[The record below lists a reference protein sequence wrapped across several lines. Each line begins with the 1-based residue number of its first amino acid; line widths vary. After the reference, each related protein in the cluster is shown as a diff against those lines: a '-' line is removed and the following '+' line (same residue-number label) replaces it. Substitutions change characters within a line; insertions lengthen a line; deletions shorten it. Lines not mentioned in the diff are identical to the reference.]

1 MEERRGSHDCNR
13 GSKDKFWNRL
23 RQTFTLELTAYKTK
37 KHPDVNFQLK
47 LGVQQLTS
55 KLTTEPP
62 DKHPERAIAVGLE
75 KNNPRNFLDPDYRQI
90 PSQEFDNDNEDTMVT
105 VCGCPFVPQDR

>member
-75 KNNPRNFLDPDYRQI
+75 KEKQSEELSRSRLQTDSKSGVR
-90 PSQEFDNDNEDTMVT
+90 
-105 VCGCPFVPQDR
+105 